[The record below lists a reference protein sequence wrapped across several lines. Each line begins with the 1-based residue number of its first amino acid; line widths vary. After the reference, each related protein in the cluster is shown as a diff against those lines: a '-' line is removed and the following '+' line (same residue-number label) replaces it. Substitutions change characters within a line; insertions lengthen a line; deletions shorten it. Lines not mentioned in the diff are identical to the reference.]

1 MAYFCESKEEEFK
14 RQVSRMN
21 EISSWVQGDWSAT
34 VLSPEG
40 VDSQNS
46 ILLWEIRRDTG
57 FWRSTPAL
65 LCFLHQGRD
74 GFCPSAIRFYLP
86 GWPVCSTSGSGQDR
100 LPGWPLC
107 SSSGSGHGRLPGWP
121 LCSSSGSGHG
131 RLPGWPVCSTSG
143 RAAMAKAD
151 SSGSD
156 TGVMAVFPLGGG
168 YSVCGYS
175 IQHS

>member
-1 MAYFCESKEEEFK
+1 MTYFCESEEEEFK
-14 RQVSRMN
+14 HQVSRLN
-21 EISSWVQGDWSAT
+21 EISSGVQGDCSAT

-74 GFCPSAIRFYLP
+74 RFCPSTIRFYLP
-86 GWPVCSTSGSGQDR
+86 GWPVCSTSGSG
-100 LPGWPLC
+100 
-107 SSSGSGHGRLPGWP
+107 HGRLPGWP
-121 LCSSSGSGHG
+121 M
-131 RLPGWPVCSTSG
+131 CSTSG

-156 TGVMAVFPLGGG
+156 TGVMAVFPPGGVG
-168 YSVCGYS
+168 DIRYVVTPYS
-175 IQHS
+175 IHSLPGMNLA